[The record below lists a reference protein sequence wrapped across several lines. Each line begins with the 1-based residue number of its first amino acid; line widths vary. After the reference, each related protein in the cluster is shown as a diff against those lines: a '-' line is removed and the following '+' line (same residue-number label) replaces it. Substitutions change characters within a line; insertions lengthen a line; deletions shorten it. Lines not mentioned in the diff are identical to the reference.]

1 MNIGDAAGNLQ
12 SYPQT
17 SCEIGLNPLVRPRH
31 TPGGYLH
38 MTTWITI
45 CDTCKRDGWELT
57 AMGQTDGEGLAQ
69 LIEAAAAGSAVA
81 TRRVSCTMGCE
92 RACNVVIQAPGKFG
106 YSLGKFE
113 ATADAAAA
121 IVAYATQ
128 HAASATGQVP
138 FREWPLGVKGHFVS
152 RHVPLP
158 DAGPNAGPDVVAKDA

>member
-1 MNIGDAAGNLQ
+1 
-12 SYPQT
+12 
-17 SCEIGLNPLVRPRH
+17 
-31 TPGGYLH
+31 

-57 AMGQTDGEGLAQ
+57 AMERTDGDVLAA
-69 LIEAAAAGSAVA
+69 LIEAEVTGPVA

-92 RACNVVIQAPGKFG
+92 RACNIIVQGVGKIG

-113 ATADAAAA
+113 PTVEAAQA
-121 IVAYATQ
+121 IVAYAAQ
-128 HAASATGQVP
+128 HAASTTGQVP

-158 DAGPNAGPDVVAKDA
+158 DITGAK

>member
-1 MNIGDAAGNLQ
+1 
-12 SYPQT
+12 
-17 SCEIGLNPLVRPRH
+17 
-31 TPGGYLH
+31 

-45 CDTCKRDGWELT
+45 CDTCKREGWELT
-57 AMGQTDGEGLAQ
+57 AMERTDGEVLAT
-69 LIEAAAAGSAVA
+69 LIEEAVSGLIDAGPVA

-92 RACNVVIQAPGKFG
+92 RACNIIIQGVGKIG

-113 ATADAAAA
+113 PTSDAAGA
-121 IVAYATQ
+121 IVDYAAQ

-158 DAGPNAGPDVVAKDA
+158 DIASAK